1 MSIDPLVIIGVTSL
15 AVVTIAYALK
25 PDTKSRRS
33 RSSNSSR
40 SRSRSNSL
48 GNLSSSSKNSLGSID
63 SGRTYTSASSKR
75 SSKSKTKKFVPKI
88 YSV

>member
-33 RSSNSSR
+33 RSSNS

-75 SSKSKTKKFVPKI
+75 SSKSKTKKFVPRI